1 MDPGEPVRLCARK
14 VIVMLVACT
23 GLAGM
28 AASATAWGQDKS
40 YRELAQLLA
49 NDGTRQ
55 SAIAQIKALGNDV
68 LPVLLAWAQN
78 PPSQLDEDGLYI
90 GLADAFGE
98 LRAAQAILF
107 LRKNITLRRTRSV
120 DLSPWLKPPEVIE
133 TTFPAIAALIK
144 IGPEAAKDLVI
155 AARGPLTMEDRLA
168 FIFIIA
174 RISRTADVP
183 EARGFLVLAL
193 SEANQEQYWAQEGLK
208 ALDRNALPL
217 KR

>member
-1 MDPGEPVRLCARK
+1 MDPGEHVTLSVRK
-14 VIVMLVACT
+14 VSVMLAACT

-28 AASATAWGQDKS
+28 AASATAWGQGRS
-40 YRELAQLLA
+40 SRELAQLLA

-78 PPSQLDEDGLYI
+78 PPGQLDEDGLYI

-98 LRAAQAILF
+98 LRAAQAIPF
-107 LRKNITLRRTRSV
+107 LRKNITLRRTRYV
-120 DLSPWLKPPEVIE
+120 DLNPWLKSPEVIE

-144 IGPEAAKDLVI
+144 IGPEAAKDLVT

-168 FIFIIA
+168 FIFVIA

-183 EARGFLVLAL
+183 EARGFLVLAS
-193 SEANQEQYWAQEGLK
+193 SEANQERYWAQEGLN
-208 ALDRNALPL
+208 ALNRNASPG
-217 KR
+217 K